1 MQVRDGHTKSCLT
14 CGKSKQK
21 CVGATWEGGEGAS
34 GDGSGTLVVELG
46 GVTELLWELVEGQK
60 DLVAE
65 VRSLGEVLVWGW
77 DPLRDAEEY
86 SEWLEEFD
94 EEEFAAE
101 VVGLEE
107 ENALFRE
114 FLRSMAEKE
123 GDKDGEMEMEI
134 E

>member
-1 MQVRDGHTKSCLT
+1 M
-14 CGKSKQK
+14 
-21 CVGATWEGGEGAS
+21 
-34 GDGSGTLVVELG
+34 
-46 GVTELLWELVEGQK
+46 ELLRELVEGQK

-65 VRSLGEVLVWGW
+65 VRNFGEALVWGQ

-86 SEWLEEFD
+86 AEWLEEFD
-94 EEEFAAE
+94 EEELAAE

-114 FLRSMAEKE
+114 FLRRMAEKE